1 MGVISLFKK
10 EKVNFIVKQILLLKF
25 MLKHLAK
32 NYSGDIMKGA
42 WKEWNRKNFGM
53 KSIII
58 QRNIIGLCL

>member
-1 MGVISLFKK
+1 
-10 EKVNFIVKQILLLKF
+10 